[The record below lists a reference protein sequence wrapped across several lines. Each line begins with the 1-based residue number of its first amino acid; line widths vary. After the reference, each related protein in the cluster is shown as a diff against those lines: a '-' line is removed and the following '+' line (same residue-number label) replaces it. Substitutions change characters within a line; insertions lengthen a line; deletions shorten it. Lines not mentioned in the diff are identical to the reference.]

1 MRACSVVVLALL
13 LAVAANAQVLSTEI
27 IDLSEFDQ
35 TAGVVKS
42 VEKPSGFGAA
52 IVPANT

>member
-1 MRACSVVVLALL
+1 MKAVILALL
-13 LAVAANAQVLSTEI
+13 LAVAANAQILSTEVV
-27 IDLSEFDQ
+27 DLSEFDQ
-35 TAGVVKS
+35 TAGLVQS